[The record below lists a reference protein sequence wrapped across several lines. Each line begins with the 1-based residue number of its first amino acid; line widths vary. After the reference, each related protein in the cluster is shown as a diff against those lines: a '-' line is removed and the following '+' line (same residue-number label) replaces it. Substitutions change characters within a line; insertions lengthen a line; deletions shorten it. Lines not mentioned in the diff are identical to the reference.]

1 MELWITFSSGGKE
14 LVAYTVEGTF
24 AGEVA
29 ATLKSIEAERG
40 IPQDKILVRAVMQ
53 YIIVSGVCRDAA
65 PCRRCG
71 PAGSPWNISGSRQCG
86 QRK

>member
-29 ATLKSIEAERG
+29 ATLKSIEVERG
-40 IPQDKILVRAVMQ
+40 IPQDKILVKGRHAVDHSFWCLPGCSSM
-53 YIIVSGVCRDAA
+53 SSLR
-65 PCRRCG
+65 P
-71 PAGSPWNISGSRQCG
+71 SR
-86 QRK
+86 

>member
-24 AGEVA
+24 AGEAA

-40 IPQDKILVRAVMQ
+40 IPQDKILVRAVM
-53 YIIVSGVCRDAA
+53 R
-65 PCRRCG
+65 
-71 PAGSPWNISGSRQCG
+71 
-86 QRK
+86 

>member
-14 LVAYTVEGTF
+14 LVAYIDENELELDTI

-40 IPQDKILVRAVMQ
+40 IPQDKILVRAVM
-53 YIIVSGVCRDAA
+53 R
-65 PCRRCG
+65 
-71 PAGSPWNISGSRQCG
+71 
-86 QRK
+86 

>member
-1 MELWITFSSGGKE
+1 MKLWITFSSGGKE

-40 IPQDKILVRAVMQ
+40 IPQDKILVRAVM
-53 YIIVSGVCRDAA
+53 R
-65 PCRRCG
+65 
-71 PAGSPWNISGSRQCG
+71 
-86 QRK
+86 